1 MSKDVRISREELRKA
16 SQAEYEKLLQGIE
29 QSVNQA
35 PDGAVIAGSEE
46 AVRDAM
52 ARFRERVYEI
62 AIQLRADKA
71 AKAAFSPQRS
81 SSSGRLPQDKG
92 LQGIN
97 HLTGNGTIRI
107 RRRIYW
113 HPGEGRD
120 DRLDRWLGIDEASV
134 SPAAR
139 ELCCRV
145 ASAGVSFRKAA
156 ENLQRLGQIQ
166 ASVERLRQ
174 ISEVEGR
181 RVLRARQAGQLGPN
195 WTVADCRTV
204 PEGPTRIMAGSD
216 GVLVPLVTEQ
226 EKQKRRQKV
235 RARPDRG
242 RGKRRRRRV
251 RGADQGYKEF
261 KIATFY
267 DQTRTHQY
275 AVGTAGDHEV
285 LGRLMAR
292 EAEKLK
298 FDEAQE
304 RVSVTDGAEWIRRQI
319 DRRLWPLDAMIL
331 DYYHLAEHVGQ
342 AAKAC
347 WGEGTEQA
355 QAWRRQMLGAL
366 LEEGA
371 SRFLVLLEQ
380 TRRPLRAGR
389 KRQVLSQLE
398 QYVTKRAAMVDYP
411 SFRRR
416 GFDIGSG
423 PTEAFCR
430 TLTGRLKGSGM
441 RWDAPN
447 AEAMMALASLEHSNL
462 WEHYWNR
469 QKPAAA

>member
-1 MSKDVRISREELRKA
+1 M
-16 SQAEYEKLLQGIE
+16 
-29 QSVNQA
+29 
-35 PDGAVIAGSEE
+35 
-46 AVRDAM
+46 
-52 ARFRERVYEI
+52 
-62 AIQLRADKA
+62 
-71 AKAAFSPQRS
+71 
-81 SSSGRLPQDKG
+81 
-92 LQGIN
+92 
-97 HLTGNGTIRI
+97 IRI
-107 RRRIYW
+107 HRRIYW

-120 DRLDRWLGIDEASV
+120 DRLDRWLGIDEESL

-145 ASAGVSFRKAA
+145 ASAGVSFRKGA
-156 ENLQRLGQIQ
+156 EDLRRLGQIQ
-166 ASVERLRQ
+166 VSVERLRQ
-174 ISEVEGR
+174 ISEAEGR
-181 RVLRARQAGQLGPN
+181 RILGARQAGQVGPN
-195 WTVADCRTV
+195 WTVADCRIA
-204 PEGPTRIMAGSD
+204 PEGPTRIVAGSD
-216 GVLVPLVTEQ
+216 GVLVPLVTET

-235 RARPDRG
+235 RSRRPRG
-242 RGKRRRRRV
+242 VRRKRQRRV

-261 KIATFY
+261 KIVTFY

-275 AVGTAGDHEV
+275 AAGTAGNHEM

-292 EAEKLK
+292 EAEKLR

-304 RVSVTDGAEWIRRQI
+304 RITVTDGAEWIRRQI
-319 DRRLWPLDAMIL
+319 DRRLWPLDAMVL
-331 DYYHLAEHVGQ
+331 DYFHLAEHVGQ

-355 QAWRRQMLGAL
+355 HGWRRQMLGAL
-366 LEEGA
+366 LEEGLA
-371 SRFLVLLEQ
+371 RFLVLLEQ
-380 TRRPLRAGR
+380 SRRSLRAGR
-389 KRQVLSQLE
+389 KRQALGQLE

-411 SFRRR
+411 SFRSR

-430 TLTGRLKGSGM
+430 TLTSRLKGSGM